1 MIKVNVNRLKET
13 EKIVAIEMTGHA
25 DYAESGKDLV
35 CAGAST
41 VIFGMINAISL
52 HVDQAPHIEEEDGGG
67 YLYYSLPVDLSDEI
81 QKDVQLLAE
90 ALLTQF
96 TTLEAS
102 YAEFIQIKNS
112 WR

>member
-1 MIKVNVNRLKET
+1 MIKVNVNRLKESK
-13 EKIVAIEMTGHA
+13 EIVAIEMTGHA

-52 HVDQAPHIEEEDGGG
+52 HIDQLPHIEEEDDGG
-67 YLYYSLPVDLSDEI
+67 YLYYSLPVDLSDEAHR
-81 QKDVQLLAE
+81 DVQLLAE